1 MGSCGGVAVCAI
13 AWDESYWATGSR
25 CGKRGPRV
33 QTSNRA
39 IRLDGPKCMSARAGK
54 GLSRERLAEESRG
67 GLSIA
72 TIKRLEKG
80 VAVYLDTAR
89 RLAALLE
96 VPLGELVSPSEVVS
110 VEGDLATPAVVVVL
124 PFEAMGSD
132 SESRCFADGLVEDL
146 ITRFGK
152 RWFPVIS
159 RVSSFSCG
167 DAQSDP
173 RKLKTELGADYA
185 IEGSV
190 RRHGGQLRLT
200 ARLTDTK
207 TACQLWANSYDR
219 AYADVFALQDALVTT
234 LVGQIGGAIID
245 KEYNSQRQRE
255 PTDLSAWE
263 LALRGSWY
271 FHRRSKDGNSEARS
285 LFEQALRRDPML
297 PIAWYS
303 LAMAHQRAI
312 FNQWSPDPGRTLQEM
327 KEVCAEFGRLYPN
340 DSGLHVA
347 SAYAAVYSGERR
359 SAMARLREAIDL
371 DPNASTAYSLYGQTL
386 AMENDA
392 DDAIEQFELAMRL
405 SPRDSELWSIHIGVA
420 LCHFVAERY
429 EDMLQSAQL
438 AVITRPDMPF
448 PYGTVAVAR
457 AYLGDVDEARAA
469 VKIMR
474 ELEPQTSLQ
483 GVQAVSASVHPDIL
497 ARYLEGLRRA
507 GVGG

>member
-1 MGSCGGVAVCAI
+1 M
-13 AWDESYWATGSR
+13 
-25 CGKRGPRV
+25 

-39 IRLDGPKCMSARAGK
+39 IRLDGRKCVSARAGK
-54 GLSRERLAEESRG
+54 GLSRERLADESRG

-80 VAVYLDTAR
+80 AAVYLDTAR

-96 VPLGELVSPSEVVS
+96 IPLTELVASSEKAS
-110 VEGDLATPAVVVVL
+110 AGTDLATPATVVVL
-124 PFEAMGSD
+124 PFEVIGTDAD
-132 SESRCFADGLVEDL
+132 SQCFAEGLVEDL

-152 RWFPVIS
+152 RWFPIIS
-159 RVSSFSCG
+159 RVSSFSYR
-167 DAQSDP
+167 DSPPDP
-173 RKLKTELGADYA
+173 RKLKAELGADYA

-190 RRHGGQLRLT
+190 RRSDNQLRVT

-207 TACQLWANSYDR
+207 IGCQLWANSYDR
-219 AYADVFALQDALVTT
+219 PYADVFALQDALVTT

-285 LFEQALRRDPML
+285 LFEQALRKDPMM
-297 PIAWYS
+297 PMAWYS
-303 LAMAHQRAI
+303 LAMTHQRAI
-312 FNQWSPDPGRTLQEM
+312 FNQWTPDSRQALQGM
-327 KEVCAEFGRLYPN
+327 KDVCSEFARLYPN
-340 DSGLHVA
+340 DSGLHVV

-386 AMENDA
+386 AMENEP

-405 SPRDSELWSIHIGVA
+405 SPRDSELWSIYIGIA

-429 EDMLQSAQL
+429 QDMLQSAQL
-438 AVITRPDMPF
+438 ALRTRPDMPF
-448 PYGTVAVAR
+448 PYGTLAVAR
-457 AYLGDVDEARAA
+457 AYLGDLEEAQTA

-474 ELEPQTSLQ
+474 ELEPHTSLR
-483 GVQAVSASVHPDIL
+483 GVQLMGASTRPDIL

-507 GVGG
+507 GVEG